1 MILSLGKRTTGLLAT
16 GKLLREGRQ
25 YIFRY
30 ESMQPREITVEHP
43 INGLMQVVATAS
55 IRTISNLKFA
65 MGDKIL
71 LDGASEP
78 LTIRRVE
85 SRAVNSKQY
94 MFVKRPF
101 DTEYILDLA

>member
-1 MILSLGKRTTGLLAT
+1 MIPSLGKRTTVLLAT
-16 GKLLREGRQ
+16 GKLIREGRE
-25 YIFRY
+25 YTFRY
-30 ESMQPREITVEHP
+30 ENMRPREIIVEHP
-43 INGLMQVVATAS
+43 INGLMQVVSTAS
-55 IRTISNLKFA
+55 IRTISDLKFA
-65 MGDKIL
+65 MGDKVI

-85 SRAVNSKQY
+85 SKSVNNKQF

>member
-30 ESMQPREITVEHP
+30 ENMRPREITVEHP
-43 INGLMQVVATAS
+43 INGLMQVVATAT
-55 IRTISNLKFA
+55 IRTISDLKFA
-65 MGDKIL
+65 MGDKVI

-85 SRAVNSKQY
+85 SKSVNNKQY
-94 MFVKRPF
+94 MLVKKPF
-101 DTEYILDLA
+101 GTEYILDLA

>member
-30 ESMQPREITVEHP
+30 ENMQPGEITVEHP
-43 INGLMQVVATAS
+43 INGLMQVVATES
-55 IRTISNLKFA
+55 IRTISDLKFA
-65 MGDKIL
+65 IGDKVV
-71 LDGASEP
+71 LDGANDP
-78 LTIRRVE
+78 LIIRRVE
-85 SRAVNSKQY
+85 TRVVNNKQY

>member
-30 ESMQPREITVEHP
+30 ENMQPREITVEHP

-55 IRTISNLKFA
+55 IRTISDLKFA
-65 MGDKIL
+65 IGDKVV
-71 LDGASEP
+71 LDGANDP

-85 SRAVNSKQY
+85 TKAINNKQY

-101 DTEYILDLA
+101 GTEYILDLA